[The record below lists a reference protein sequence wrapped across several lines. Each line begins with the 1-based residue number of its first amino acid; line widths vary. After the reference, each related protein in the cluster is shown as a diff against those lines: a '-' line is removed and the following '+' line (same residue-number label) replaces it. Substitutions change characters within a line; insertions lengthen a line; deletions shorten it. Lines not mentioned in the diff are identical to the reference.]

1 MQEASRSGSIVG
13 SKTPPI
19 CQVELLNVLF
29 DQTLSN
35 LSGIA
40 ESAKKTKKVTKAAEA
55 PKEGAQADEGSVT
68 SSSSAKKG
76 TPSRRRRRAGEGKL
90 GVEHKAR
97 PSARPWRCY

>member
-1 MQEASRSGSIVG
+1 MG

-40 ESAKKTKKVTKAAEA
+40 ESAKKTKKIIDAYPEIDYQNTI
-55 PKEGAQADEGSVT
+55 
-68 SSSSAKKG
+68 G
-76 TPSRRRRRAGEGKL
+76 T
-90 GVEHKAR
+90 
-97 PSARPWRCY
+97 